1 MLFLFLQIALLVIGF
16 VLLVK
21 GADFFVDGSS
31 AIARIFNIPSVVIGL
46 TIVSFGTSLP
56 ELAVSLT
63 SAIKYVDGIAF
74 GNVVGSNIVNL
85 LLVGGAAC
93 AIAPMK
99 VEKSL
104 MYKDFPFS
112 ILITLALL
120 IMISD
125 SFFIGIRNDSISRTE
140 GLILLIFFVIFMYS
154 TVSYS
159 LKNPQESDETE
170 SAEKPSALKSTIF
183 TILGLAG
190 VIAGGQLVVKSATF
204 IAKAAGMSE
213 TLIGLTIVAFGTS
226 LPELVTSV
234 IAARKNE
241 NDIAVGNIIGSN
253 IFNILFILGL
263 STSIRPL
270 LLDYFC
276 ETDTLILLVVSC
288 LIWILARPKFQ
299 LSRVSGIVML
309 LIYVLY
315 DVYIFVRELK

>member
-1 MLFLFLQIALLVIGF
+1 MLFLQIALLVVGF

-46 TIVSFGTSLP
+46 TIVAFGTSLP

-63 SAIKYVDGIAF
+63 SAIKGVEGIAF

-85 LLVGGAAC
+85 LLVGGVAC
-93 AIAPMK
+93 AIAPMS

-104 MYKDFPFS
+104 MHKDFPFS

-120 IMISD
+120 VLLSD
-125 SFFIGIRNDSISRTE
+125 QFLTGGSGNIISRAD
-140 GLILLIFFVIFMYS
+140 GFILLLFFAIFMYS

-159 LKNPQESDETE
+159 LKNPQESDESE
-170 SAEKPSALKSTIF
+170 SNEKPSALKSTIF

-234 IAARKNE
+234 IAARKHE
-241 NDIAVGNIIGSN
+241 NDIAMGNIIGSN

-263 STSIRPL
+263 STSIKPL
-270 LLDYFC
+270 VLDSFC
-276 ETDTLILLVVSC
+276 ITDTLILLVVSA
-288 LIWILARPKFQ
+288 LVWIFARPKFR
-299 LSRVSGIVML
+299 LSRISGIIML
-309 LIYVLY
+309 LIYAAY
-315 DVYIFVRELK
+315 DVYIFFR

>member
-1 MLFLFLQIALLVIGF
+1 MLFLQIALLVVGF

-46 TIVSFGTSLP
+46 TIVAFGTSLP

-63 SAIKYVDGIAF
+63 SAIKGVEGIAF

-85 LLVGGAAC
+85 LLVGGVAC
-93 AIAPMK
+93 AIAPMS

-104 MYKDFPFS
+104 MHKDFPFS

-120 IMISD
+120 VLLSD
-125 SFFIGIRNDSISRTE
+125 QFLTGGSGNIISRAD
-140 GLILLIFFVIFMYS
+140 GFILLLFFAIFMYS

-159 LKNPQESDETE
+159 LKNPQESDESE
-170 SAEKPSALKSTIF
+170 SNEKPSALKSTIF

-241 NDIAVGNIIGSN
+241 NDIAMGNMIGSN

-263 STSIRPL
+263 STSIKPL
-270 LLDYFC
+270 VLDSFC
-276 ETDTLILLVVSC
+276 ITDTLILLAVSAMV
-288 LIWILARPKFQ
+288 WIFARPKFR
-299 LSRVSGIVML
+299 LSRISGIIML
-309 LIYVLY
+309 LIYAAY
-315 DVYIFVRELK
+315 DVYIFFR

>member
-1 MLFLFLQIALLVIGF
+1 MLFLQIALLVVGF

-46 TIVSFGTSLP
+46 TIVAFGTSLP

-63 SAIKYVDGIAF
+63 SAIKEVEGIAF

-85 LLVGGAAC
+85 LLVGGVAC
-93 AIAPMK
+93 AIAPMS

-104 MYKDFPFS
+104 MHKDFPFS

-120 IMISD
+120 VLLSD
-125 SFFIGIRNDSISRTE
+125 QFLTGGSRNIISRAD
-140 GLILLIFFVIFMYS
+140 GFILLIFFAIFMYS

-159 LKNPQESDETE
+159 LKNPQESDESE
-170 SAEKPSALKSTIF
+170 SNEKPSALKSTIF

-241 NDIAVGNIIGSN
+241 NDIAMGNIIGSN

-263 STSIRPL
+263 STSIKPL
-270 LLDYFC
+270 VLDSFC
-276 ETDTLILLVVSC
+276 ITDTLILLAVSA
-288 LIWILARPKFQ
+288 LVWIFARPKFR
-299 LSRVSGIVML
+299 LSRISGIIML
-309 LIYVLY
+309 LIYAAY
-315 DVYIFVRELK
+315 DVYIFFR